1 MRHER
6 NRARRWVMV
15 AAMVFAL
22 PGGAIAQ
29 SAEAQ
34 DSRAALLE
42 AEAAEKAMRL
52 RPYEWNKA
60 ERQFVEFKDDLIGAP
75 NGFYPMFGSVYGGG
89 GFTAGAGYRRFY
101 GDRTHW
107 DVKGLLS
114 AKAYK
119 LIEVST
125 DSLGHSR
132 DRVDLH
138 ARAGWR
144 DATQVAYHGLGID
157 SAEDRTNF
165 RMKQGYAFGEAEFRP
180 VWPLVFAGA
189 LGIEDFSLEEGRGS
203 APSIEEV
210 FTPATAP
217 GLGDSPFYLH
227 TYAAAGVDTR
237 PGAGYA
243 RHGGL
248 YALSYHNYADW
259 DSTYSF
265 DRVDAEI
272 VQHIPIVREN
282 WVVSLHGLLQT
293 TLHDDDLVPYFLLP
307 ALGSGHTLRGYS
319 GWRFRDRHS
328 VLATGEFRWI
338 PSRLALDMAI
348 FYDTGQVAPDL
359 NDIQRRRFKSN
370 VGVGVR
376 FHGPL
381 ATPLRIELARGSEG
395 FHLVFAGSAAF

>member
-1 MRHER
+1 
-6 NRARRWVMV
+6 
-15 AAMVFAL
+15 MVFAL

-29 SAEAQ
+29 SADPQ

-42 AEAAEKAMRL
+42 AEAAEKATRL
-52 RPYEWNKA
+52 RPYTLNSA
-60 ERQFVEFKDDLIGAP
+60 ERKFLEFKDDLIGSP
-75 NGFYPMFGSVYGGG
+75 SGLYPMFGSVYGGG
-89 GFTAGAGYRRFY
+89 GFTAGAGYRWFY

-132 DRVDLH
+132 GRLDLH

-144 DATQVAYHGLGID
+144 DATQVAFHGLGID

-165 RMKQGYAFGEAEFRP
+165 RMKQSYAAGELEFRP
-180 VWPLVFAGA
+180 VWPLVLGGA
-189 LGIEDFSLEEGRGS
+189 LGVEDFTLEEGRGS

-210 FTPATAP
+210 FTPVTAP

-227 TYAAAGVDTR
+227 AFAAAAIDTR
-237 PGAGYA
+237 PGPGYA
-243 RHGGL
+243 RRGGL
-248 YALSYHNYADW
+248 YALSYHNYADR

-272 VQHIPIVREN
+272 AQHIPIVREN
-282 WVVSLHGLLQT
+282 WVLSFHGLLQT
-293 TLHDDDLVPYFLLP
+293 TLDDDDQVPYFLLP
-307 ALGSGHTLRGYS
+307 ALGSGDTLRGYS

-338 PSRLALDMAI
+338 PSRLAIDMAI
-348 FYDTGQVAPDL
+348 FYDTGQVAADL

-376 FHGPL
+376 FHGPF